1 MKASGWL
8 IAGVTA
14 AAVLIAPA
22 VALAQDA
29 PGQTPPRRGGVFMDA
44 DADGDGKV
52 TYEELKA
59 VRSGMTPERFKMLDS
74 NGDGALTAADRG
86 GRRGP
91 AGRLRGTGPRGPEGR
106 GVPQGQGR
114 PIGPRPDGRRGII
127 QRIASADAD
136 GDGKVSL
143 DELRAVRPGM
153 TPERFKAM
161 DTDGDGYLTA
171 NDRPMGVRAPGDGAG
186 PGGGMGPGGPMGLGG
201 PGLLLQKLREADA
214 NADKK
219 VTREELKAVVPDF
232 PKDAFDRM
240 DANDDG
246 VLSADDWP
254 MGPGGRRGPGAYG
267 GDPQTRGGMML
278 RRMLE
283 ADADGDG
290 KVTFEEITKRAPRL
304 PKVAFER
311 LDTNNDG
318 VLSAEDRPAVAPRRA
333 PAAPIEE

>member
-1 MKASGWL
+1 MKASGWFV
-8 IAGVTA
+8 AGVTA

-59 VRSGMTPERFKMLDS
+59 VRPGMTPERFKMLDS

-86 GRRGP
+86 GRQGP
-91 AGRLRGTGPRGPEGR
+91 AGRLRGTGPRGSEGR

-114 PIGPRPDGRRGII
+114 PIGPRPDGRRGIV
-127 QRIASADAD
+127 QRIEDADTD
-136 GDGKVSL
+136 GDGKVSP
-143 DELRAVRPGM
+143 DELKAARPGM
-153 TPERFKAM
+153 TAERFKAM
-161 DTDGDGYLTA
+161 DTDGDGYLTP
-171 NDRPMGVRAPGDGAG
+171 NDRPMGVGAPGG
-186 PGGGMGPGGPMGLGG
+186 PMGPGGPLG
-201 PGLLLQKLREADA
+201 PGRPGFLLEKLREADA
-214 NADKK
+214 DEDKK
-219 VTREELKAVVPDF
+219 VTREELKAVLPDF

-246 VLSADDWP
+246 VLSAEDWP
-254 MGPGGRRGPGAYG
+254 TRPGGAMGPGGRRGPGSYE
-267 GDPQTRGGMML
+267 GDSQTRGGMML
-278 RRMLE
+278 RRLLE

-290 KVTFEEITKRAPRL
+290 KVTFEEITKQAPRL
-304 PKVAFER
+304 PRAAFDR

-333 PAAPIEE
+333 PAVPTEE